1 MGVDESVQNHLKF
14 YPSRRNTP
22 AQTIVLATVNTDRKK
37 STIGFYMHC
46 VNNTVINNLPY
57 KTWMIYDITL
67 DNISY
72 LDQFKV
78 AVSSTVRNSGLPG
91 LTKKINEMIAKRKD

>member
-1 MGVDESVQNHLKF
+1 
-14 YPSRRNTP
+14 
-22 AQTIVLATVNTDRKK
+22 
-37 STIGFYMHC
+37 
-46 VNNTVINNLPY
+46 
-57 KTWMIYDITL
+57 MIYDITL